1 LREPEGTARPQTP
14 GPRRR
19 YVGARVRPIT
29 GEAIVTGRA
38 RFVADLTLPE
48 MVHVAIVRSRSA
60 HARIRGIDTQPA
72 HAAPGVV
79 AVITGEDARRYVE
92 QIPHRIDPTVAGG
105 RHADVRCLAT
115 GTVIY
120 AGQPVAAVAAATR
133 EQARAAAALVTVTY
147 EDLPVVLDAHD
158 ALRSD
163 APRVIDEWP
172 DNVLLR
178 GRTGSGDVSAALAA
192 APHRIS
198 ATIRTHRYS
207 TQPIETRAY
216 VATFNRSDET
226 LTLHAT
232 TQNPH
237 QLRHML
243 AGALRLP
250 ENRIRVIVPHLGGA
264 FGMKMIGHPEE
275 SLVCLLAMVLG
286 RPVKWVEDREDCLII
301 GGREQRHDVDVG
313 FDGTGRVLAFADRMT
328 ANVGAPYATPG
339 WGMAPLTAAVL
350 PCGYDVQAV
359 DVAYMLVATNK
370 GPWTAS
376 RRYGKEA
383 STLVMERIM
392 DLIARR
398 LDLDPVEV
406 RRRNLIRSDA
416 FPYRTATGLEIDS
429 GAYDATLQQA
439 VERSGYATWRD
450 RQAAARAEG
459 RLIGI
464 GVACELT
471 PEGGSLPKSLVG
483 GFDTST
489 VRMDPSGKVIVLT
502 GVTSPGGGNDT
513 GIAQIV
519 ADELGIDIAE
529 IRVIQG
535 DTDACPY
542 GFGNYS
548 GRGTIVGG
556 GSAALAARDVREKLA
571 RVAAV
576 LLEADPATLV
586 FDRGT
591 IYAATAPQ
599 RTVTVN
605 DVAYTVYTRAYD
617 LAAVV
622 EPPLE
627 STRTYKPPSIR
638 HVPDAAGRVNPY
650 PSYSNAAYVAIVDVD
665 PQTLTTALLQLTA
678 VHDCGVAVNPALVEG
693 QLAGAIAMGAGA
705 ALGEAVRYAPDGS
718 RLTTS
723 LREYLMPRAGDLPS
737 VEIGHHTTPSPHT
750 LLGTKGGGEAGVGG
764 STAAI
769 VAAVEDALAPFGV
782 TLLDLPLD
790 PPALWR
796 LIAASTADKGRAHD

>member
-1 LREPEGTARPQTP
+1 MK
-14 GPRRR
+14 
-19 YVGARVRPIT
+19 PIH
-29 GEAIVTGRA
+29 GEFIVTGRA
-38 RFVADLTLPE
+38 RFVADITLPE
-48 MVHVAIVRSRSA
+48 MAHVAIVRSGSA
-60 HARIRGIDTQPA
+60 HARIRGIDTEA
-72 HAAPGVV
+72 ATAAPGVV
-79 AVITGEDARRYVE
+79 AVITGEDARRDVE

-115 GTVIY
+115 GKVIY
-120 AGQPVAAVAAATR
+120 AGQPVAAVVADTR
-133 EQARAAAALVTVTY
+133 EQAQAAARLVTVGY
-147 EDLPVVLDAHD
+147 EELPVVLDAHD
-158 ALRSD
+158 ALRPD

-192 APHRIS
+192 APHRLS

-216 VATFNRSDET
+216 VATFNRFDGT
-226 LTLHAT
+226 LTLYAT

-250 ENRIRVIVPHLGGA
+250 EHRIRVIVPNLGGA

-275 SLVCLLAMVLG
+275 SLVCLLAMHLG

-301 GGREQRHDVDVG
+301 GGREQIHEIDVG
-313 FDGTGRVLAFADRMT
+313 FDRAGRVLAFADRMI

-350 PCGYDVQAV
+350 PCGYDIQPV
-359 DVAYMLVATNK
+359 DVAYTLVATNK

-376 RRYGKEA
+376 RGYGKEA
-383 STLVMERIM
+383 STLVMERAM
-392 DLIARR
+392 DLVARR

-406 RRRNLIRSDA
+406 RRRNLIPSDA

-429 GAYDATLQQA
+429 GAYEATLRQA
-439 VERSGYATWRD
+439 VERSGYTDWRN
-450 RQAAARAEG
+450 RQAAARAAG

-471 PEGGSLPKSLVG
+471 PEGGSLPRSLVG

-489 VRMDPSGKVIVLT
+489 VRMDPSGTVLVLT
-502 GVTSPGGGNDT
+502 GVTSPGGGNET

-519 ADELGIDIAE
+519 ADELGIDLAD

-556 GSAALAARDVREKLA
+556 GSAALAARDVREKVA
-571 RVAAV
+571 RVAGV
-576 LLEADPATLV
+576 LLQADPASLV
-586 FDRGT
+586 FDRGI
-591 IYAATAPQ
+591 IYAAPDPQ
-599 RTVTVN
+599 RTVTFK

-617 LAAVV
+617 VAAVI

-627 STRTYKPPSIR
+627 STRTYKPPSIS
-638 HVPDAAGRVNPY
+638 HVPDATGRVNPY
-650 PSYSNAAYVAIVDVD
+650 PSYSNAAYVAIVEVD
-665 PQTLTTALLQLTA
+665 PQTLTTALLHLTA
-678 VHDCGVAVNPALVEG
+678 VHDCGVTVNPGLVEG

-705 ALGEAVRYAPDGS
+705 TLGEVVRYAPDGG

-737 VEIGHHTTPSPHT
+737 LDIEHYTTPSPHT

-769 VAAVEDALAPFGV
+769 VAAVEDALAPFEV
-782 TLLDLPLD
+782 ELLQLPLD

-796 LIAASTADKGRAHD
+796 LVATSPARGQPQRP